1 MITLTLVVMDRDA
14 LQDKVTE
21 ASTSLNVETE
31 LVHLQTELEKTK
43 QKSQLKK
50 QAESTQMAND
60 IPPEDIAKVQHPWE
74 SGIQFQKILKVLGY
88 YNLKCLPFI
97 LTQAVAC

>member
-1 MITLTLVVMDRDA
+1 MDRDA
-14 LQDKVTE
+14 LQNAEIEAISEDKDKVTE

-43 QKSQLKK
+43 EKSQLKK

-74 SGIQFQKILKVLGY
+74 SGI
-88 YNLKCLPFI
+88 
-97 LTQAVAC
+97 